1 MRHARKMLEEM
12 KLRDLGQFAA
22 HMGFQ
27 LVPFFKKEQGR
38 AAKTEEPVRALK
50 AIHRDF
56 EWPYARVYHY
66 SSIQSIHY
74 YIIMCLIDPS
84 SFSMHS
90 LFTIIYL

>member
-38 AAKTEEPVRALK
+38 AAKTEEPVKALQ

-56 EWPYARVYHY
+56 EWPYEWIKLFFLKYYKNADIPYTG
-66 SSIQSIHY
+66 IQRLDSTTPTEIKK
-74 YIIMCLIDPS
+74 
-84 SFSMHS
+84 
-90 LFTIIYL
+90 